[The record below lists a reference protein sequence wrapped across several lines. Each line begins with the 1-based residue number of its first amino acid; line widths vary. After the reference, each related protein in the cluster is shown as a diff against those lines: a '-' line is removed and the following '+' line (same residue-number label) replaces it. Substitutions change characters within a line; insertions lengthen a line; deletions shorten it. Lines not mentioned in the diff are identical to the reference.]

1 MSVRA
6 DVEFLTIEL
15 SDPTY
20 EVEGLRHATVGSP
33 ALHRRGDVSLF
44 VPPEAVDM
52 TDIPVFILM
61 HGVYGSHWAW
71 AMKAGAHRIAA
82 RMISDGRL
90 QPCVLAMPS
99 DGLWGQGSGYIPHAD
114 HDPERWIL
122 DEVPAIAAL
131 ACNAITAKSPVCII
145 GLSMGG
151 FGAMHLGGKF
161 PDRFRAI
168 AAHSSCTNIAQLA
181 EFTTDDR
188 TGCSTAATDID
199 AFAAL
204 QSAGSALPS
213 LAIDCGT
220 EDPLLD
226 YNRIL
231 HAELT
236 KAGIAHH
243 YAEYPGGHE
252 WSYWTARLPETF
264 RFFEACCAAPA
275 RKR

>member
-1 MSVRA
+1 MNVGTDIS
-6 DVEFLTIEL
+6 FLTVEL
-15 SDPTY
+15 SGPAY

-33 ALHRRGDVSLF
+33 ALHRRGDVTLF
-44 VPPEAVDM
+44 VPHEAVGM
-52 TDIPVFILM
+52 RDIPVFIML

-82 RMISDGRL
+82 QMIADGRL
-90 QPCVLAMPS
+90 EPCVLAMPS
-99 DGLWGQGSGYIPHAD
+99 DGLWGQGSGYIPHSD

-122 DEVPAIAAL
+122 DEVPAVAAL
-131 ACNAITAKSPVCII
+131 ACNAVTAKSPICIS

-151 FGAMHLGGKF
+151 FGAMHLGGKY

-181 EFTTDDR
+181 EFTADDR
-188 TGCSTAATDID
+188 TGCSTATIDTD
-199 AFAAL
+199 AVAAL
-204 QSAGSALPS
+204 QSAASALPP
-213 LAIDCGT
+213 LRIDCGT
-220 EDPLLD
+220 EDPLLAR
-226 YNRIL
+226 NRTL

-252 WSYWTARLPETF
+252 WCYWTARLPETF
-264 RFFEACCAAPA
+264 SFFGTCCTAPA
-275 RKR
+275 WKG

>member
-1 MSVRA
+1 MSVRT
-6 DVEFLTIEL
+6 DVNFVTVEL
-15 SDPTY
+15 SDAAY
-20 EVEGLRHATVGSP
+20 EVEGLRHVTVGSP
-33 ALHRRGDVSLF
+33 ALHRRGDVTLF
-44 VPPEAVDM
+44 VPPEVFGM

-71 AMKAGAHRIAA
+71 TMKAGAHRIAA
-82 RMISDGRL
+82 RMISDGCL

-99 DGLWGQGSGYIPHAD
+99 DGLWGQGSGYIPHTD

-131 ACNAITAKSPVCII
+131 ACAAVTAQSPVCIS

-151 FGAMHLGGKF
+151 FGAMHLGGKY

-181 EFTTDDR
+181 EFSVDDR
-188 TGCSTAATDID
+188 SGCSTAAIDTDAIV
-199 AFAAL
+199 AL
-204 QSAGSALPS
+204 QSAGNVLPP
-213 LAIDCGT
+213 LRIDCGT

-236 KAGIAHH
+236 KTGVEHH

-252 WSYWTARLPETF
+252 WSYWAARLPDTF
-264 RFFEACCAAPA
+264 SFFDRCCTAPG
-275 RKR
+275 